1 MKLSLSRI
9 LAALAVCALAG
20 AIFGLVE
27 PVVAAVPTADVSLQ
41 IASSDTTP
49 FVGQTVLVRARVRN
63 FGPNDAHTLTLS
75 VDHSGYTFADNLHT
89 APGWACADNGVA
101 LTCTGAELDAGT
113 SALFWF
119 DAIADQPDL
128 GTFPRIH
135 GVVASTEYDP
145 KLSNNVATAAPTL
158 P

>member
-1 MKLSLSRI
+1 MKLSRI

-20 AIFGLVE
+20 GIFGLTD
-27 PVVAAVPTADVSLQ
+27 PVVAAVPSADVSLQ
-41 IASSDTTP
+41 IASTDTSP

-63 FGPNDAHTLTLS
+63 LGPNDAHTLTLS
-75 VDHSGYTFADNLHT
+75 VDHSGYTFAGNLHT
-89 APGWACADNGVA
+89 APGWACTDNGVA
-101 LTCTGAELDAGT
+101 LTCTGAELDAGAN
-113 SALFWF
+113 SLFWF

-135 GVVASTEYDP
+135 GAVAAIEHDP
-145 KLSNNVATAAPTL
+145 RLSNNVATAASSL